1 MSNINSRMGAA
12 EIIERLNQ
20 AKSTLDV
27 SDSRINHLVSIMD
40 ELIDRLNCKEKN
52 DTLYILIKPKAQI
65 SHLKWMTE
73 KKFQDAVNKK
83 KRRRFIL
90 HKEIFPGEQ
99 YPGQMKE
106 RKKRD
111 KQIYNERLCHGATYK
126 ELGSK
131 YGLTASRIGV
141 IVHKQRRLAAKKV
154 LTEEVVQ
161 LAKRIE
167 NSRRR
172 SAKLRENVE
181 ARQRQ

>member
-73 KKFQDAVNKK
+73 KKFQDAVNSSQRDFSWRAIPWTNERAQK
-83 KRRRFIL
+83 KRQTNL
-90 HKEIFPGEQ
+90 
-99 YPGQMKE
+99 
-106 RKKRD
+106 
-111 KQIYNERLCHGATYK
+111 
-126 ELGSK
+126 
-131 YGLTASRIGV
+131 
-141 IVHKQRRLAAKKV
+141 
-154 LTEEVVQ
+154 
-161 LAKRIE
+161 
-167 NSRRR
+167 
-172 SAKLRENVE
+172 
-181 ARQRQ
+181 